1 MQVGRFQEMA
11 ENLGLAPMRKPALV
25 GVAIVLVLVAV
36 LAAGRLIGTAT
47 ASDFTISAQNPDAPV
62 EATASDLS
70 PAVLF
75 VHVSGEVNSPG
86 LCQVQHDARV
96 ADAVQAAGGFTE
108 RADADTV
115 NLARPVQDGEH
126 IHINAKV
133 EGESVVSTVTEE
145 GGEITGESI
154 QGASKLV
161 NINQASKQELIALPG
176 IGESTAQKIVADRQ
190 SNGPFESVE
199 DLKRISGIGDRK
211 LEALRD
217 LICV

>member
-11 ENLGLAPMRKPALV
+11 ENLGLTPMRKPALV

-70 PAVLF
+70 PSVLF
-75 VHVSGEVNSPG
+75 VHVSGEVNNPG

-108 RADADTV
+108 RSDADTV

-133 EGESVVSTVTEE
+133 EGESVTSTVSEE
-145 GGEITGESI
+145 GGDSTGESA
-154 QGASKLV
+154 QSASKLV
-161 NINQASKQELIALPG
+161 NINQASKQDLVALPG

-190 SNGPFESVE
+190 SNGPFESIE
-199 DLKRISGIGDRK
+199 DLKRVSGIGDRK